1 MKITR
6 KLGFCQELWNKQKLS
21 LSWLLY
27 EFPAETWLTVYRRLD
42 KTGRKGISLSESNSK
57 ADFRQTPHFGDH
69 RRQTILSRPHVI
81 RNKSQAH
88 SCFRLF
94 LFIETGS
101 RKHDQN
107 KKEVSKLQL
116 ELFSILLT
124 SAFVFVFVLLLRLY
138 CLSLIFLFVFFI
150 VPIVRCHALCC
161 FTRRAWWVV
170 CSPAFLLRC
179 RWFCAPLDR
188 EGALRLSAPVQVSG
202 LYFDRRAGVST
213 SLFQQCCVVFL
224 VLGFLNFRSLAKFWL
239 FHISSV
245 ALGHE
250 SCVGG
255 QQLKFCRSM
264 CLVS

>member
-1 MKITR
+1 MR
-6 KLGFCQELWNKQKLS
+6 G
-21 LSWLLY
+21 LLY

-138 CLSLIFLFVFFI
+138 CLSLIFLFIF
-150 VPIVRCHALCC
+150 
-161 FTRRAWWVV
+161 
-170 CSPAFLLRC
+170 
-179 RWFCAPLDR
+179 
-188 EGALRLSAPVQVSG
+188 
-202 LYFDRRAGVST
+202 
-213 SLFQQCCVVFL
+213 SLFQLSVVMRCVVLLDVRDELF
-224 VLGFLNFRSLAKFWL
+224 VLLRFF
-239 FHISSV
+239 SV
-245 ALGHE
+245 
-250 SCVGG
+250 VGG
-255 QQLKFCRSM
+255 FALLLIARVRCVSVLRCK
-264 CLVS
+264 CLASILTDALVCLPPCSNNVVLCFLSSAF